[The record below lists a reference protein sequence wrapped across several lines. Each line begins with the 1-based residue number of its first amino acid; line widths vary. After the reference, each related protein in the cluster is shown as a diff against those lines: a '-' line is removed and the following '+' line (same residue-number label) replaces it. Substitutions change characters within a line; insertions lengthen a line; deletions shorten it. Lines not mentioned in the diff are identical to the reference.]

1 MVNEVDN
8 RPRYC
13 HPARRTLKFF
23 LDTTTLLT
31 PGQVVGGSPPSILKL
46 SRRGETTINKIIS
59 GGDVEYS
66 ALVRRMLNLNQLHPR
81 PEPSAADPAD
91 KVTVITP
98 VFGQRLHQ
106 HPADNGIHIIVVDDG
121 SAPPV
126 HDATIRLDR
135 NCGPA
140 AARNVALTSI
150 TTEFVAFVDADIDVG
165 LDNTWLTTLL
175 AHFDDPE
182 VVAVAPRVRSRPQRG
197 VIGYH
202 ERHKGALDLGAQPA
216 VVQPG
221 TRVSY
226 VPAAALICRAEAL
239 RAIGGFDE
247 DLRTGEDVDLVWRL
261 HDAGWTV
268 RYDPS
273 IEVQHEPRASFRE
286 WWNQRVGYG
295 YSSAALAERHG
306 GERLSPLVTSPWSLA
321 VIVAMAATKRPS
333 VGVTVGLGLIGAASQ
348 QLRQRAPDLTDRE
361 ARRIVIRGT
370 QATAIAL
377 GRAIRR
383 VWWPLLI
390 LLCPISRGARRL
402 FAASAVFAVE
412 PMVVVDDIAH
422 GVGIWSGVIK
432 HRRFGPVIPVL
443 RRSRPQPASST
454 P

>member
-8 RPRYC
+8 RPRCC
-13 HPARRTLKFF
+13 HSARRTLKFS
-23 LDTTTLLT
+23 LDTTTHLT
-31 PGQVVGGSPPSILKL
+31 PGRVVGGSPPSILKL

-59 GGDVEYS
+59 GGDLEYS

-81 PEPSAADPAD
+81 PEPSTADPAD
-91 KVTVITP
+91 NVTVVTP
-98 VFGQRLHQ
+98 VFGQRLHE
-106 HPADNGIHIIVVDDG
+106 HPAEDGLHIIVVDDG
-121 SAPPV
+121 STPPV

-140 AARNVALTSI
+140 TARNVALTSV

-165 LDNTWLTTLL
+165 LDITWLTALL
-175 AHFDDPE
+175 SHFDDPE
-182 VVAVAPRVRSRPQRG
+182 VVAVAPRVRSRPRRG

-202 ERHKGALDLGAQPA
+202 EHHNGALDLGPRPA
-216 VVQPG
+216 VVRPG

-226 VPAAALICRAEAL
+226 VPAAALICRTEAV

-261 HDAGWTV
+261 HDAGGTV

-273 IEVQHEPRASFRE
+273 VEVQHEPRASFGE

-306 GERLSPLVTSPWSLA
+306 DEQLSPLVTSPWSLA
-321 VIVAMAATKRPS
+321 VIAAMIATKRPS
-333 VGVTVGLGLIGAASQ
+333 VGMTVGLGIIGAASQ
-348 QLRQRAPDLTDRE
+348 QLRQRAPDLPNSE
-361 ARRIVIRGT
+361 ARTIVIGGT
-370 QATAIAL
+370 QATATAL

-383 VWWPLLI
+383 VWWPLL
-390 LLCPISRGARRL
+390 LVLCPISRSARRL
-402 FAASAVFAVE
+402 LTASAMFAVT
-412 PMVVVDDIAH
+412 PMVVADDIAH
-422 GVGIWSGVIK
+422 GVGIWSSVVK

-443 RRSRPQPASST
+443 RRSRPQPASPT

>member
-13 HPARRTLKFF
+13 HRARRTLKFF
-23 LDTTTLLT
+23 LDTTTRLT
-31 PGQVVGGSPPSILKL
+31 PGRVVGGSPPSILKL

-81 PEPSAADPAD
+81 PEPSEVDRADNI
-91 KVTVITP
+91 TVITP

-121 SAPPV
+121 STPPV
-126 HDATIRLDR
+126 HDATVRLDR

-140 AARNVALTSI
+140 VARNVALTSV
-150 TTEFVAFVDADIDVG
+150 TTDFVAFVDADIDVG
-165 LDNTWLTTLL
+165 LDSTWLTTLL
-175 AHFDDPE
+175 LHFDDPE
-182 VVAVAPRVRSRPQRG
+182 VVAVAPRIQSRSQRG

-202 ERHKGALDLGAQPA
+202 EHHNGALDLGPRPA
-216 VVQPG
+216 VVRPG

-226 VPAAALICRAEAL
+226 VPAAALICRTEAV

-261 HDAGWTV
+261 HDAGGTV

-273 IEVQHEPRASFRE
+273 VEVQHEPRASFGE

-295 YSSAALAERHG
+295 YSSAALAELHG
-306 GERLSPLVTSPWSLA
+306 DEQLSPLVTSPWSLA
-321 VIVAMAATKRPS
+321 VIAAIAATKRPS
-333 VGVTVGLGLIGAASQ
+333 VGLTVGLGLIRAASQ
-348 QLRQRAPDLTDRE
+348 QLRQRAPDLTERE
-361 ARRIVIRGT
+361 ARKIVIRGT
-370 QATAIAL
+370 QATATAL

-390 LLCPISRGARRL
+390 LLCPISRSVRRL
-402 FAASAVFAVE
+402 LAASAVFAVT

-422 GVGIWSGVIK
+422 GVGIWSGVVK

-443 RRSRPQPASST
+443 RRSRPQPASPT